1 MNQLAAPASLSAP
14 TPKASSNALVEI
26 SWKFGLK
33 SLEKLAC
40 LLLFFALWEFL
51 PRAGIVSAAFLSPPS
66 DVFAAIVKLVQTG
79 QLNKHII
86 ASLQRSLAGLTLAV
100 FTGVGLGLLMGVW
113 RRFEA
118 FVDPLLQLFR
128 QVSALALFPVFLL
141 FFGIGEVSKIAIIF
155 WAAFWPVLL
164 NTISGVKQVEKLLI
178 HSALS
183 MGATRSF
190 IFFKVILPAAA
201 PSIFTGIRLAGAYS
215 ITALVAAEMIGS
227 HAGLGF
233 LTLNS
238 QEIFQIPSMYAGIV
252 LLALLG
258 LALNYVLALLE
269 KRLTRWRS
277 GLEFHE

>member
-1 MNQLAAPASLSAP
+1 MSQLATSKTHSAVKPVPQSFPWNFSLKW
-14 TPKASSNALVEI
+14 TER
-26 SWKFGLK
+26 
-33 SLEKLAC
+33 LAC
-40 LLLFFALWEFL
+40 VLFFFAIWEFL
-51 PRAGIVSAAFLSPPS
+51 PRAGLVNPAFLSPPS
-66 DVFAAIVKLVQTG
+66 AVLAAIVKLAQSG
-79 QLNKHII
+79 QLNKHIV
-86 ASLQRSLAGLTLAV
+86 ASLQRSLGGLTLAIIA
-100 FTGVGLGLLMGVW
+100 GVGLGLLMGVI

-118 FVDPLLQLFR
+118 FIDPLLQLFR

-141 FFGIGEVSKIAIIF
+141 FFGIGEASKIAIIF

-183 MGATRSF
+183 MGASRRF

-201 PSIFTGIRLAGAYS
+201 PSIFTGVRLAGAYS

-252 LLALLG
+252 LLAILG

>member
-1 MNQLAAPASLSAP
+1 MSQLAAPPSRRPAKPVSLLSSRQLGLQWLERSAC
-14 TPKASSNALVEI
+14 V
-26 SWKFGLK
+26 
-33 SLEKLAC
+33 
-40 LLLFFALWEFL
+40 LLFFAIWEFL
-51 PRAGIVSAAFLSPPS
+51 PRAGLVNSAFLSPPS
-66 DVFAAIVKLVQTG
+66 AVLAAIVQLAQTG
-79 QLNKHII
+79 QLGKHAA
-86 ASLQRSLAGLTLAV
+86 ASLQRSLAGLILAV
-100 FTGVGLGLLMGVW
+100 VAGVALGLLMGVV

-141 FFGIGEVSKIAIIF
+141 FFGIGEASKIAIIF

-183 MGATRSF
+183 MGASRGF

-252 LLALLG
+252 LLAILG
-258 LALNYVLALLE
+258 LALNYGLALLE

>member
-1 MNQLAAPASLSAP
+1 MSQLAASPSRRPAKPVSLLSSRQLGLRWLERSAC
-14 TPKASSNALVEI
+14 V
-26 SWKFGLK
+26 
-33 SLEKLAC
+33 
-40 LLLFFALWEFL
+40 LLFFAIWEFL
-51 PRAGIVSAAFLSPPS
+51 PRAGLVNSAFLSPPS
-66 DVFAAIVKLVQTG
+66 AVLAAIVQLAQTG
-79 QLNKHII
+79 QLGKHV
-86 ASLQRSLAGLTLAV
+86 ATSLQRSLAGLILAV
-100 FTGVGLGLLMGVW
+100 VAGVALGLLMGVV

-118 FVDPLLQLFR
+118 FIDPLLQLFR

-141 FFGIGEVSKIAIIF
+141 FFGIGEASKIAIIF

-183 MGATRSF
+183 MGASRGF

-252 LLALLG
+252 LLAVLG
-258 LALNYVLALLE
+258 LALNYGLALLE

>member
-1 MNQLAAPASLSAP
+1 MSQLAAPPSRRPAKPVSLLSSRQLGLQWLERSAC
-14 TPKASSNALVEI
+14 V
-26 SWKFGLK
+26 
-33 SLEKLAC
+33 
-40 LLLFFALWEFL
+40 LLFFAIWEFL
-51 PRAGIVSAAFLSPPS
+51 PRAGLVNSAFLSPPS
-66 DVFAAIVKLVQTG
+66 AVLAAIVQLAQTG
-79 QLNKHII
+79 QLGKHVA
-86 ASLQRSLAGLTLAV
+86 ASLQRSLAGLILAV
-100 FTGVGLGLLMGVW
+100 VAGVALGLLMGVV

-141 FFGIGEVSKIAIIF
+141 FFGIGEASKIAIIF

-183 MGATRSF
+183 MGASRGF

-252 LLALLG
+252 LLAILG
-258 LALNYVLALLE
+258 LALNYGLALLE

>member
-1 MNQLAAPASLSAP
+1 MTELTAPVPPRAAPSTRSGL
-14 TPKASSNALVEI
+14 NL
-26 SWKFGLK
+26 WKLGVK
-33 SLEKLAC
+33 WLERLTC
-40 LLLFFALWEFL
+40 LLLFFAIWEFL
-51 PRAGIVSAAFLSPPS
+51 PRTGIVSSAFLSPPS
-66 DVFAAIVKLVQTG
+66 AVLAAIAQLIETG
-79 QLNKHII
+79 QLNKHIF
-86 ASLQRSLAGLTLAV
+86 ASLQRSLAGLSLAILA
-100 FTGVGLGLLMGVW
+100 GVSLGLLMGVV

-141 FFGIGEVSKIAIIF
+141 FFGIGEASKIAIIF

>member
-1 MNQLAAPASLSAP
+1 MSQLAASPSRRPAKPVSLLSSRQLGLQWLERSAC
-14 TPKASSNALVEI
+14 VR
-26 SWKFGLK
+26 
-33 SLEKLAC
+33 
-40 LLLFFALWEFL
+40 LFFAIWELL
-51 PRAGIVSAAFLSPPS
+51 PRAGLVNSAFLSPPS
-66 DVFAAIVKLVQTG
+66 AVLAAIVQLAQTG
-79 QLNKHII
+79 QLGKHMA
-86 ASLQRSLAGLTLAV
+86 ASLQRSLAGLILAV
-100 FTGVGLGLLMGVW
+100 VAGVALGLLMGVV

-141 FFGIGEVSKIAIIF
+141 FFGIGEASKIAIIF

-183 MGATRSF
+183 MGASRGF

-252 LLALLG
+252 LLAVLG
-258 LALNYVLALLE
+258 LALNYGLALLE

>member
-1 MNQLAAPASLSAP
+1 MSPLAASKTHSAVKPVPQIFPWSFSLKW
-14 TPKASSNALVEI
+14 TER
-26 SWKFGLK
+26 
-33 SLEKLAC
+33 LAC
-40 LLLFFALWEFL
+40 VLFFFAIWEFL
-51 PRAGIVSAAFLSPPS
+51 PRAGLVNPAFLSPPS
-66 DVFAAIVKLVQTG
+66 AVLAAIVNLAQSG
-79 QLNKHII
+79 QLNKHIV
-86 ASLQRSLAGLTLAV
+86 ASLQRSLGGLTLAIIA
-100 FTGVGLGLLMGVW
+100 GVGLGLLMGVI

-118 FVDPLLQLFR
+118 FIDPLLQLFR

-141 FFGIGEVSKIAIIF
+141 FFGIGEASKIAIIF

-183 MGATRSF
+183 MGASRRF

-201 PSIFTGIRLAGAYS
+201 PSIFTGVRLAGAYS

-252 LLALLG
+252 LLAILG

>member
-1 MNQLAAPASLSAP
+1 MSQLAASPSRRPAKPASLLSSRQLGLQWLERSAC
-14 TPKASSNALVEI
+14 V
-26 SWKFGLK
+26 
-33 SLEKLAC
+33 
-40 LLLFFALWEFL
+40 LLFFAIWEFL
-51 PRAGIVSAAFLSPPS
+51 PRAGLVNSAFLSPPS
-66 DVFAAIVKLVQTG
+66 AVLAAIVQLAQTG
-79 QLNKHII
+79 QLGKHVA
-86 ASLQRSLAGLTLAV
+86 ASLQRSLAGLILAV
-100 FTGVGLGLLMGVW
+100 VAGVALGLLMGVV

-141 FFGIGEVSKIAIIF
+141 FFGIGEASKIAIIF

-183 MGATRSF
+183 MGASHGF

-252 LLALLG
+252 LLAILG
-258 LALNYVLALLE
+258 LALNYGLALLE

>member
-1 MNQLAAPASLSAP
+1 MSQLAASPSRRPAKPVSLHSSRQLGLQCLERSAC
-14 TPKASSNALVEI
+14 V
-26 SWKFGLK
+26 
-33 SLEKLAC
+33 
-40 LLLFFALWEFL
+40 LLFFAIWDVL
-51 PRAGIVSAAFLSPPS
+51 PRAGLVNSAFLSPPS
-66 DVFAAIVKLVQTG
+66 AVLAAIVQLAQTG
-79 QLNKHII
+79 QLGKHMA
-86 ASLQRSLAGLTLAV
+86 ASLQRSLAGLILAV
-100 FTGVGLGLLMGVW
+100 VAGVALGLLMGVV

-141 FFGIGEVSKIAIIF
+141 FFGIGEASKIAIIF

-183 MGATRSF
+183 MGASRGF

>member
-1 MNQLAAPASLSAP
+1 MSQLAASPSRRPAKPVSLLSSPQLGLRWLERSAC
-14 TPKASSNALVEI
+14 V
-26 SWKFGLK
+26 
-33 SLEKLAC
+33 
-40 LLLFFALWEFL
+40 LLFFAIWEFL
-51 PRAGIVSAAFLSPPS
+51 PRAGLVNSAFLSPPS
-66 DVFAAIVKLVQTG
+66 AVLAAIVQLAQTG
-79 QLNKHII
+79 QLGKHVA
-86 ASLQRSLAGLTLAV
+86 ASLQRSLAGLILAV
-100 FTGVGLGLLMGVW
+100 VAGVALGLLMGVV

-141 FFGIGEVSKIAIIF
+141 FFGIGEASKIAIIF

-183 MGATRSF
+183 MGASRGF

-252 LLALLG
+252 LLAVLG
-258 LALNYVLALLE
+258 LALNYGLALLE

>member
-1 MNQLAAPASLSAP
+1 MSQLAASPSRRPAKPVSLLSSRQLGLQWLERSAC
-14 TPKASSNALVEI
+14 V
-26 SWKFGLK
+26 
-33 SLEKLAC
+33 
-40 LLLFFALWEFL
+40 LLFFAIWELL
-51 PRAGIVSAAFLSPPS
+51 PRAGLVNSAFLSPPS
-66 DVFAAIVKLVQTG
+66 AVLAAIVQLAQTG
-79 QLNKHII
+79 QLGKHVA
-86 ASLQRSLAGLTLAV
+86 ASLQRSLAGLILAV
-100 FTGVGLGLLMGVW
+100 VAGVALGLLMGVV

-141 FFGIGEVSKIAIIF
+141 FFGIGEASKIAIIF

-183 MGATRSF
+183 MGASRGF

-252 LLALLG
+252 LLAVLG
-258 LALNYVLALLE
+258 LALNYGLALLE

>member
-1 MNQLAAPASLSAP
+1 MSQLAAPPSRRPAKPVSLLSSRQLGLQWLERSAC
-14 TPKASSNALVEI
+14 V
-26 SWKFGLK
+26 
-33 SLEKLAC
+33 
-40 LLLFFALWEFL
+40 LLFFAIWEFL
-51 PRAGIVSAAFLSPPS
+51 PRAGLVNSAFLSPPS
-66 DVFAAIVKLVQTG
+66 AVLAAIVQLAQSG
-79 QLNKHII
+79 QLGKHVA
-86 ASLQRSLAGLTLAV
+86 ASLQRSLAGLILAV
-100 FTGVGLGLLMGVW
+100 VAGVALGLLMGVV

-141 FFGIGEVSKIAIIF
+141 FFGIGEASKIAIIF

-183 MGATRSF
+183 MGASRGF

-252 LLALLG
+252 LLAILG
-258 LALNYVLALLE
+258 LALNYGLALLE

>member
-1 MNQLAAPASLSAP
+1 MTDLTELTAPATPRAAPSTRS
-14 TPKASSNALVEI
+14 
-26 SWKFGLK
+26 GLK
-33 SLEKLAC
+33 LWKWSIKWLERLTC
-40 LLLFFALWEFL
+40 LLLFFAIWEFL
-51 PRAGIVSAAFLSPPS
+51 PRAGIVSSAFLSPPS
-66 DVFAAIVKLVQTG
+66 AVLAAIVQLIETG
-79 QLNKHII
+79 QLNKHIF
-86 ASLQRSLAGLTLAV
+86 ASLKRSLAGLSLAILA
-100 FTGVGLGLLMGVW
+100 GVSLGLLMGVI

-141 FFGIGEVSKIAIIF
+141 FFGIGEASKIAIIF

-183 MGATRSF
+183 MGATRGF

>member
-1 MNQLAAPASLSAP
+1 MSQLAASPSRRPAQPASLLSSRQLGLRWLERSAC
-14 TPKASSNALVEI
+14 V
-26 SWKFGLK
+26 
-33 SLEKLAC
+33 
-40 LLLFFALWEFL
+40 LLFFAIWEFL
-51 PRAGIVSAAFLSPPS
+51 PRAGLVNSAFLSPPS
-66 DVFAAIVKLVQTG
+66 AVLAAIVQLAQTG
-79 QLNKHII
+79 QLGWHVA
-86 ASLQRSLAGLTLAV
+86 ASLQRSLAGLILAV
-100 FTGVGLGLLMGVW
+100 VAGVALGLLMGVV

-141 FFGIGEVSKIAIIF
+141 FFGIGEASKIAIIF

-183 MGATRSF
+183 MGASRGF

-252 LLALLG
+252 LLAILG
-258 LALNYVLALLE
+258 LALNYGLALLE

>member
-1 MNQLAAPASLSAP
+1 MTELTAPVPPSAAPSTRSGLNLWKLSV
-14 TPKASSNALVEI
+14 K
-26 SWKFGLK
+26 W
-33 SLEKLAC
+33 LERLTC
-40 LLLFFALWEFL
+40 LLLFFAIWEFL
-51 PRAGIVSAAFLSPPS
+51 PRTGIVSSAFLSPPS
-66 DVFAAIVKLVQTG
+66 AVLAAIAQLIETG
-79 QLNKHII
+79 QLNKHIF
-86 ASLQRSLAGLTLAV
+86 ASLQRSLAGLSLAV
-100 FTGVGLGLLMGVW
+100 LAGVSLGLLMGVV

-141 FFGIGEVSKIAIIF
+141 FFGIGEASKIAIIF

>member
-1 MNQLAAPASLSAP
+1 MSQLAASNTHSAVNPEPRSFPWSFSLKW
-14 TPKASSNALVEI
+14 TER
-26 SWKFGLK
+26 
-33 SLEKLAC
+33 LAC
-40 LLLFFALWEFL
+40 VLLFFAIWEFL
-51 PRAGIVSAAFLSPPS
+51 PRAGLVNPAFLSPPS
-66 DVFAAIVKLVQTG
+66 AVLAAIVKLAQSG
-79 QLNKHII
+79 QLNKHIV
-86 ASLQRSLAGLTLAV
+86 ASLQRSLTGLTLAV
-100 FTGVGLGLLMGVW
+100 IAGVGLGLLMGVI

-118 FVDPLLQLFR
+118 FIDPLLQLFR

-141 FFGIGEVSKIAIIF
+141 FFGIGEASKIAIIF

-183 MGATRSF
+183 MGASRRF

-201 PSIFTGIRLAGAYS
+201 PSIFTGVRLAGAYS

-252 LLALLG
+252 LLAILG

>member
-1 MNQLAAPASLSAP
+1 MSQLAASNTHSAVKPEPRSFPWSFSLKW
-14 TPKASSNALVEI
+14 TER
-26 SWKFGLK
+26 
-33 SLEKLAC
+33 LAC
-40 LLLFFALWEFL
+40 VLLFFAIWEFL
-51 PRAGIVSAAFLSPPS
+51 PRAGLVNPAFLSPPS
-66 DVFAAIVKLVQTG
+66 AVLAAIVKLAQSG
-79 QLNKHII
+79 QLNKHIV
-86 ASLQRSLAGLTLAV
+86 ASLQRSLAGLTLAIIA
-100 FTGVGLGLLMGVW
+100 GVGLGLLMGVI

-118 FVDPLLQLFR
+118 FIDPLLQLFR

-141 FFGIGEVSKIAIIF
+141 FFGIGEASKIAIIF

-183 MGATRSF
+183 MGASRRF

-201 PSIFTGIRLAGAYS
+201 PSIFTGVRLAGAYS

-252 LLALLG
+252 LLAILG

>member
-1 MNQLAAPASLSAP
+1 MSQLAASPSRRPAQPASLR
-14 TPKASSNALVEI
+14 SSRQL
-26 SWKFGLK
+26 GLRW
-33 SLEKLAC
+33 LERSTC
-40 LLLFFALWEFL
+40 VLLFFAIWEFL
-51 PRAGIVSAAFLSPPS
+51 PRAGLVNSAFLSPPS
-66 DVFAAIVKLVQTG
+66 AVLAAIVQLAQTG
-79 QLNKHII
+79 QLDKHVA
-86 ASLQRSLAGLTLAV
+86 ASLQRSLAGLILAV
-100 FTGVGLGLLMGVW
+100 VAGVALGLLMGVV

-141 FFGIGEVSKIAIIF
+141 FFGIGEASKIAIIF

-183 MGATRSF
+183 MGASRGF

-252 LLALLG
+252 LLAVLG
-258 LALNYVLALLE
+258 LALNYGLALLE

>member
-1 MNQLAAPASLSAP
+1 MNRLAAPASIATPAQESFSSSA
-14 TPKASSNALVEI
+14 ARI
-26 SWKFGLK
+26 SWKFSLK
-33 SLEKLAC
+33 WAERLAC
-40 LLLFFALWEFL
+40 LLLFFSLWELL
-51 PRAGIVSAAFLSPPS
+51 PRIGLVSSAFLSPPS
-66 DVFAAIVKLVQTG
+66 DVLAAIVKLVQTG

-100 FTGVGLGLLMGVW
+100 FFGVGLGLLMGVV

-141 FFGIGEVSKIAIIF
+141 FFGIGEASKIAIIF

-183 MGATRSF
+183 MGASRGF

-252 LLALLG
+252 LLAVLG

>member
-1 MNQLAAPASLSAP
+1 MSQLAAPHAQSSAASKPRQNLWLFS
-14 TPKASSNALVEI
+14 
-26 SWKFGLK
+26 LK
-33 SLEKLAC
+33 WLERTAC
-40 LLLFFALWEFL
+40 VLLFFAVWELL
-51 PRAGIVSAAFLSPPS
+51 PRAGLVSSAFLSPPTE
-66 DVFAAIVKLVQTG
+66 VAAAIADLIQSG
-79 QLNKHII
+79 QLNKHIA
-86 ASLQRSLAGLTLAV
+86 ASLQRSLSGLLLAV
-100 FTGVGLGLLMGVW
+100 VVGVGLGLLMGVV

-118 FVDPLLQLFR
+118 FIDPLLQLFR

-141 FFGIGEVSKIAIIF
+141 FFGIGETSKIAIIF

-183 MGATRSF
+183 MGASQHF